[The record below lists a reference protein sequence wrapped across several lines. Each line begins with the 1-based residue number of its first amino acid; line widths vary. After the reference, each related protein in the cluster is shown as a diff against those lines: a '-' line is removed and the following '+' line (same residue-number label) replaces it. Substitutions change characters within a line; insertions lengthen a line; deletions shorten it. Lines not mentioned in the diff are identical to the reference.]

1 MNVLWNQW
9 ICQSS
14 LFLGN
19 VFGSL
24 NNETISSPHHT
35 YMWIYM
41 WIWTHLHFFLVPNR
55 IPSLTCLYSIE
66 GEGKNIIICGIETY
80 HSMFEI
86 SLRIILISLID
97 FLYIIFQIKLIY
109 LERVLNYIFIS
120 CLKIAITL
128 SRVSFFH
135 SFIHSFIPPILL
147 GSCMAGPESGL
158 GLKWWKKQNL
168 WLLGIHSL
176 LYKAA

>member
-1 MNVLWNQW
+1 MNLNT
-9 ICQSS
+9 SS
-14 LFLGN
+14 
-19 VFGSL
+19 
-24 NNETISSPHHT
+24 
-35 YMWIYM
+35 
-41 WIWTHLHFFLVPNR
+41 FFSVPSR

-109 LERVLNYIFIS
+109 LERVLNHIFIS

-128 SRVSFFH
+128 SCV
-135 SFIHSFIPPILL
+135 SFIHSFIHSTNIIRLLYGRSGEWAGFEVVKETKSLTSRNPRSPLQSSISCHDTEGRNGSVPVPEGHLLWPFPSPGACDMYRCFL
-147 GSCMAGPESGL
+147 GS
-158 GLKWWKKQNL
+158 
-168 WLLGIHSL
+168 
-176 LYKAA
+176 